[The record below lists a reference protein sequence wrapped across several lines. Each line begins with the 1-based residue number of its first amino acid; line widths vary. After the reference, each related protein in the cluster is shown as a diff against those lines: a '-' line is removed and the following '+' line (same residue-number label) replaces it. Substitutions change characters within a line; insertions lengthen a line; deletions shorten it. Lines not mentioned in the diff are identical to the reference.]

1 MSLRLAALAR
11 PLAALAPCTNCTFP
25 PSPYPPPIPHIP
37 PLGPSG
43 PPGRAAG
50 RPAVRHRECRPN
62 RDPSTGRR
70 ADPIGT
76 ARSGEP
82 RGSRTGS
89 TRGSRRG
96 PKNTNF
102 YPISGRS
109 GNHLGPQ
116 STKPWLRMAFSDF
129 TVAFRYYKCP
139 FWCRKSHFHSIFHGF
154 SEDFP

>member
-102 YPISGRS
+102 YQISGRLWNPS
-109 GNHLGPQ
+109 GPTIDPLVVTDGFLGFFC
-116 STKPWLRMAFSDF
+116 AFSALQMSVLSPK
-129 TVAFRYYKCP
+129 TRIS
-139 FWCRKSHFHSIFHGF
+139 SHF
-154 SEDFP
+154 P